1 MFKRGTSMEFSL
13 SVKLKPKKKKEFISK
28 KEVKVSKG
36 IGKIMPFRKPSMRI
50 KDSVI
55 NKLPS

>member
-1 MFKRGTSMEFSL
+1 MEFSL